1 MFTKNHY
8 LLNGQLFYYD
18 KKKSTYVKNNKE
30 IISNYKVSIYINLIY
45 LLLITPGII
54 FMNNSIFCRFYFF
67 FLLAIYI
74 YFYCL
79 LYKKTK

>member
-30 IISNYKVSIYINLIY
+30 IISKRKNKKIEEKKIINDKQYQLY
-45 LLLITPGII
+45 SD
-54 FMNNSIFCRFYFF
+54 FMKYQWPWT
-67 FLLAIYI
+67 L
-74 YFYCL
+74 
-79 LYKKTK
+79 